1 MKLSCLIVLSIL
13 PSMVALA
20 QNKFVVKSLQNSEAL
35 KQYSTID
42 ESGNA
47 LELLSALVVSLN
59 QKECD
64 PKGIPLLLKS
74 NEKKEY
80 HRPALYCWNSM
91 LKCWKK
97 SAAVQKIN
105 DKGKVTYQAT
115 INCPGTYA
123 FLDATGS
130 LEKRV
135 LVSLPSKSKI
145 KKARIVQQSPAYSV
159 AWEGKATNEI
169 ELPFGPLQF
178 DAVLEITW
186 EEAGVNK
193 SANYLCGALTRI
205 EEIPQAGEIRKL
217 EVKPGKTVEY
227 QSTLFTN
234 KSN

>member
-1 MKLSCLIVLSIL
+1 MKFSCLIIISIL
-13 PSMVALA
+13 PSMFALA

-80 HRPALYCWNSM
+80 NRPALYCWNSM

-97 SAAVQKIN
+97 SEAVQKIN
-105 DKGKVTYQAT
+105 DNGKVTYQAT
-115 INCPGTYA
+115 VNCPGTYA

-130 LEKRV
+130 SEKRV
-135 LVSLPSKSKI
+135 LVTLPSKSKI

-159 AWEGKATNEI
+159 AWEGKAANEI

-178 DAVLEITW
+178 DAVLDITW

-193 SANYLCGALTRI
+193 TASYLCGALTHI
-205 EEIPQAGEIRKL
+205 EDIPQAGEVRKL
-217 EVKPGKTVEY
+217 EVKPGKTIEH
-227 QSTLFTN
+227 QSTLFTT